1 MKSTNP
7 RILTGVVT
15 SNKADK
21 TITVKIERK
30 VKHPLYGKVVKRAS
44 KVHAHDENNSAS
56 IGDIVSV
63 KECRPISKTK
73 TWVLVSDEIPQTVE
87 DDRLIDV
94 SVAAAVQLGFYEKG
108 LAKVHVE
115 VLDIEAG
122 TVSYTIEVGRFADNQ
137 SALALL
143 VELRNKI
150 DFESEKIRVK
160 PISGSSYGIEIGP
173 IYRKRNLEKIESL
186 MKVMDVPSVRVFLK
200 D

>member
-1 MKSTNP
+1 MESTNP

-73 TWVLVSDEIPQTVE
+73 TWVLVSDEMPQTVE
-87 DDRLIDV
+87 D
-94 SVAAAVQLGFYEKG
+94 K
-108 LAKVHVE
+108 
-115 VLDIEAG
+115 
-122 TVSYTIEVGRFADNQ
+122 
-137 SALALL
+137 
-143 VELRNKI
+143 
-150 DFESEKIRVK
+150 
-160 PISGSSYGIEIGP
+160 
-173 IYRKRNLEKIESL
+173 
-186 MKVMDVPSVRVFLK
+186 
-200 D
+200 

>member
-44 KVHAHDENNSAS
+44 RVHAHDENNSAS

-73 TWVLVSDEIPQTVE
+73 TWILVSDEMPQTVE
-87 DDRLIDV
+87 D
-94 SVAAAVQLGFYEKG
+94 K
-108 LAKVHVE
+108 
-115 VLDIEAG
+115 
-122 TVSYTIEVGRFADNQ
+122 
-137 SALALL
+137 
-143 VELRNKI
+143 
-150 DFESEKIRVK
+150 
-160 PISGSSYGIEIGP
+160 
-173 IYRKRNLEKIESL
+173 
-186 MKVMDVPSVRVFLK
+186 
-200 D
+200 

>member
-63 KECRPISKTK
+63 KECRPISITK
-73 TWVLVSDEIPQTVE
+73 TWVLVSDEMPQTVE
-87 DDRLIDV
+87 D
-94 SVAAAVQLGFYEKG
+94 K
-108 LAKVHVE
+108 
-115 VLDIEAG
+115 
-122 TVSYTIEVGRFADNQ
+122 
-137 SALALL
+137 
-143 VELRNKI
+143 
-150 DFESEKIRVK
+150 
-160 PISGSSYGIEIGP
+160 
-173 IYRKRNLEKIESL
+173 
-186 MKVMDVPSVRVFLK
+186 
-200 D
+200 

>member
-1 MKSTNP
+1 MKTTNP

-73 TWVLVSDEIPQTVE
+73 TWVLVSDEMPQTME
-87 DDRLIDV
+87 D
-94 SVAAAVQLGFYEKG
+94 K
-108 LAKVHVE
+108 
-115 VLDIEAG
+115 
-122 TVSYTIEVGRFADNQ
+122 
-137 SALALL
+137 
-143 VELRNKI
+143 
-150 DFESEKIRVK
+150 
-160 PISGSSYGIEIGP
+160 
-173 IYRKRNLEKIESL
+173 
-186 MKVMDVPSVRVFLK
+186 
-200 D
+200 

>member
-73 TWVLVSDEIPQTVE
+73 TWVLVSDEMHQTVE
-87 DDRLIDV
+87 D
-94 SVAAAVQLGFYEKG
+94 K
-108 LAKVHVE
+108 
-115 VLDIEAG
+115 
-122 TVSYTIEVGRFADNQ
+122 
-137 SALALL
+137 
-143 VELRNKI
+143 
-150 DFESEKIRVK
+150 
-160 PISGSSYGIEIGP
+160 
-173 IYRKRNLEKIESL
+173 
-186 MKVMDVPSVRVFLK
+186 
-200 D
+200 

>member
-56 IGDIVSV
+56 IGDVVSV

-87 DDRLIDV
+87 D
-94 SVAAAVQLGFYEKG
+94 K
-108 LAKVHVE
+108 
-115 VLDIEAG
+115 
-122 TVSYTIEVGRFADNQ
+122 
-137 SALALL
+137 
-143 VELRNKI
+143 
-150 DFESEKIRVK
+150 
-160 PISGSSYGIEIGP
+160 
-173 IYRKRNLEKIESL
+173 
-186 MKVMDVPSVRVFLK
+186 
-200 D
+200 